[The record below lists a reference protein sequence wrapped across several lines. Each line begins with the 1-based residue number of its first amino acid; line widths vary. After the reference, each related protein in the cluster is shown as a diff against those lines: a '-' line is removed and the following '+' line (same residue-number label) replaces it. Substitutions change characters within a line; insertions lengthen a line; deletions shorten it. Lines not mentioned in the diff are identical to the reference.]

1 MANFVDNNKVKSG
14 SGFSR
19 RLDTDLDLFF
29 FLEGCIRIWVK
40 LTRIRNPAFSIG

>member
-29 FLEGCIRIWVK
+29 FSKVVSGY
-40 LTRIRNPAFSIG
+40 G